1 MLRETDYLCRHGGDE
16 FTILLNNPDNMNPE
30 KVARKIIDNIS
41 VPFKIKASTIDF
53 VTVSIGISIYP
64 DDGETID
71 DLVKHADQA
80 MYKAKELKNNYICY
94 NGGRFSSTLD
104 RS

>member
-30 KVARKIIDNIS
+30 KVARKIIDKITT
-41 VPFKIKASTIDF
+41 PFKIQTDIIDF
-53 VTVSIGISIYP
+53 VTTSIGISIFP
-64 DDGETID
+64 DDGTTID

-80 MYKAKELKNNYICY
+80 MYKAKEKRNRYVCY
-94 NGGRFSSTLD
+94 DGGRFSSTMT